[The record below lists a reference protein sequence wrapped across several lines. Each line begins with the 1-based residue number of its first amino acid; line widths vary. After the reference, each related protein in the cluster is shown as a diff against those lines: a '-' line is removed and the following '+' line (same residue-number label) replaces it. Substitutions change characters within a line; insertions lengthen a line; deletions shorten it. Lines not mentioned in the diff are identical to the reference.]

1 MHQPLNYAGLSSH
14 LVLVLA
20 CVYEL
25 VLEYFA
31 NRKGTKEH
39 QPHTGTRFLWAIG
52 RDSSVT
58 CMLLLEQGLTCG
70 AFSRSSCHA
79 EVEAPVWGY
88 LVSSGH
94 GALSAAFVTEQN
106 G

>member
-1 MHQPLNYAGLSSH
+1 MQVFHPTWFQF
-14 LVLVLA
+14 LA

-31 NRKGTKEH
+31 DRKGTKEH
-39 QPHTGTRFLWAIG
+39 QPHTGTQFLWAIG

-94 GALSAAFVTEQN
+94 GALSAAFVTQQN